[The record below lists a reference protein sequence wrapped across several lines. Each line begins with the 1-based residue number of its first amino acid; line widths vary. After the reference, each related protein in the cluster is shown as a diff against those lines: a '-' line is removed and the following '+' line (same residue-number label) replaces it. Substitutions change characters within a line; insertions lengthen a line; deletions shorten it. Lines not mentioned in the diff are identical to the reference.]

1 MDEIIKE
8 TIENLEKNNMPTFFV
23 ENKREAL
30 VKVIELAEENSVVGF
45 GGSVTI
51 QELNVLQELKDKK
64 GCKILN
70 WIDTASKEEVQ
81 KLKRENFKSDVFLSS
96 TNAITQDG
104 LLVNVDGTGNR
115 TAAITF
121 GPKKVIIIAGKNKI
135 VKNQEEAIERIRNIA
150 APMNAKRLNKK
161 TPCVE
166 TGKCMDCN
174 SPDKI
179 CCTTVNHGWQL
190 TKARINIIIINEE
203 LGY

>member
-166 TGKCMDCN
+166 TGN
-174 SPDKI
+174 AWI
-179 CCTTVNHGWQL
+179 VTAQTRFVVQQL
-190 TKARINIIIINEE
+190 IMGGN
-203 LGY
+203 